1 MFARFAALAVLAH
14 AVSARVHLDWTD
26 VLELEQ
32 QLEEIRHPVELASVE
47 VPLPEVVP
55 AKTEPKPDVKPVEE
69 KPAPVEEEEEEKAP
83 IELPAFFDHRTV
95 WWGCGQTVHNQ
106 GQCGSCWANSAIS
119 VLNDRF
125 CIHKDINDQ
134 PLDVSRFGAGAANRA
149 FQEAGSCD
157 KANSL
162 PHDHG
167 CTKRTTILSPQ
178 RVVSCA
184 SMTVYPKTY
193 NDSAGCNGGN
203 AQDAWHYF
211 HAHGVSTMSGDGRS
225 GCSPYVSGMCLLKDP
240 HNNGCLIC
248 EATSE
253 CQDSGLAPQL
263 YKVGDYGKIR
273 DPGLGPYKFGV
284 KPPKKALENQ
294 IRMMKEEIMTNG
306 PIQSCFAF
314 PEDFQKFF
322 NEHPLGIYNS
332 TKGVNISGSHCVT
345 LTGWGRDAASGMDHW
360 IIRNSWGDQFGTR
373 GYYRWKMGDDLC
385 GIEHESWTGCPLG
398 ATTCKLTDGVQVA
411 TPDDRNMEDAV
422 PWNANVNDISFGGKW
437 MDHDGTSSIAQRYAH
452 QLTKHQVDRGHV
464 AQELLLSPGDYQVKT
479 VQTKVTNGVV
489 ARVVMTM
496 PGTNGEV
503 EAIMHHHWDDSYSV
517 VDISSSL

>member
-1 MFARFAALAVLAH
+1 MFVRLASVAVLAQFV
-14 AVSARVHLDWTD
+14 AARVHLDLTSIA
-26 VLELEQ
+26 ELEQ
-32 QLEEIRHPVELASVE
+32 QLHQLETEVHEAETVPVPGRELTKAKEDANQELEI
-47 VPLPEVVP
+47 
-55 AKTEPKPDVKPVEE
+55 
-69 KPAPVEEEEEEKAP
+69 
-83 IELPAFFDHRTV
+83 PAFFDQRTV

-125 CIHKDINDQ
+125 CIHMDSDGE
-134 PLDVSRFGAGAANRA
+134 PLDVSRFGAGARNRA
-149 FQEAGSCD
+149 FMEAGSCD

-178 RVVSCA
+178 RIVSCA

-203 AQDAWHYF
+203 AKDAWHYF
-211 HAHGVSTMSGDGRS
+211 HSHGVSAMSGDGKS
-225 GCSPYVSGMCLLKDP
+225 GCTPYVSGACMFTDP

-253 CQDSGLAPQL
+253 CQDSGKEPKL

-273 DPGLGPYKFGV
+273 DPALGPYKFGV
-284 KPPKKALENQ
+284 KPPKDALERQ
-294 IRMMKEEIMTNG
+294 ILNMKEEIMTNG
-306 PIQSCFAF
+306 PIQACFAF
-314 PEDFQKFF
+314 PENFQKFF

-332 TKGVNISGSHCVT
+332 TEGVKISGSHCVT
-345 LTGWGRDAASGMDHW
+345 LAGWGKDAASHMDYW
-360 IIRNSWGDQFGTR
+360 IIRNSWGDQFGSR

-398 ATTCKLTDGVQVA
+398 STTCRLTNGVLIEAV
-411 TPDDRNMEDAV
+411 DDTNTEEAV
-422 PWNANVNDISFGGKW
+422 PWIEPTGVNDIAFGGKW
-437 MDHDGTSSIAQRYAH
+437 MDHEGTSSVAQRYAH
-452 QLTKHQVDRGHV
+452 QLTKHQVQRGHL
-464 AQELLLSPGDYQVKT
+464 AKEMLLSEGDYQVSK

-496 PGTNGEV
+496 PGANGEV
-503 EAIMHHHWDDSYSV
+503 EALIQHHWDDTYSV
-517 VDISSSL
+517 FDVSA